1 MPTDTTEHQDEG
13 FLRGYKPRSYS
24 AQHQPKAPS
33 TAPRYNSTRHSYNNR
48 TTSTNADH
56 NNSKDEFSTSISW
69 PIILAVI
76 PTLGAFVAG
85 SAEVW
90 SDFIMILLILYYV
103 YKWITG
109 LCTHVKVII

>member
-1 MPTDTTEHQDEG
+1 MPADTTEHQDEG
-13 FLRGYKPRSYS
+13 FLRGYKPRSYP
-24 AQHQPKAPS
+24 AQQQQPRTSSP
-33 TAPRYNSTRHSYNNR
+33 APRFSNR
-48 TTSTNADH
+48 TTSTNADR
-56 NNSKDEFSTSISW
+56 NNSKDEFSSSISW

-109 LCTHVKVII
+109 VCIHVKCVM

>member
-1 MPTDTTEHQDEG
+1 MANPEVEG
-13 FLRGYKPRSYS
+13 EEAFLRGYHKRSFTKT
-24 AQHQPKAPS
+24 AQQPNTPPPSSKYQRTRAFSSQKVPPQQAVSVDKDDGFS
-33 TAPRYNSTRHSYNNR
+33 TA
-48 TTSTNADH
+48 
-56 NNSKDEFSTSISW
+56 ISW

-109 LCTHVKVII
+109 KLFILIQ